1 MHKELLAS
9 SIAEHITFSYTCSGG
24 NGGQN
29 VNKVQTK
36 VHAFIQLNTL
46 NGLSS
51 AEMQQLRRNLAGKIT
66 GAGTIH
72 VTVQEQRS
80 REQNRI
86 TALARMEQL
95 IVTAARLPAKR
106 KGFQIYSIK
115 NIDFTLP
122 KSKQVPEAVFSNP
135 LQSDSL
141 QTIPGTRH
149 VAGITLH
156 SFCQKFDAFNGRRI
170 SGNCRRRQ
178 ILQQRPLPRIL
189 RFFKRIYIIHDFR
202 LSVTCFLS
210 VLFPDCPALV
220 PRTPDTRPRTGQNC
234 R

>member
-106 KGFQIYSIK
+106 KKTS
-115 NIDFTLP
+115 
-122 KSKQVPEAVFSNP
+122 
-135 LQSDSL
+135 
-141 QTIPGTRH
+141 
-149 VAGITLH
+149 
-156 SFCQKFDAFNGRRI
+156 
-170 SGNCRRRQ
+170 
-178 ILQQRPLPRIL
+178 
-189 RFFKRIYIIHDFR
+189 
-202 LSVTCFLS
+202 
-210 VLFPDCPALV
+210 V
-220 PRTPDTRPRTGQNC
+220 PRGIKERRLNAKKLHAKTKLNRQFKLTPYEE
-234 R
+234 